1 MTDFS
6 SKYLAGLGRLIK
18 AELDLRARNFITS
31 SSYDPSRRTVV
42 LLPGGMG
49 SELSNLAMSWSEG
62 NLPGDVPT
70 LPPLVPLWINVATLG
85 RFLEDDAHFL
95 ALDENGVELRRFP
108 CVATGAL
115 KAPGSPYRKLEARLR
130 SQVNYVDFGYDWRRS
145 ALSGAEMLKYFLDRL
160 DAIAISVGKP
170 SPLPVVLLAHSQ
182 GGLIGKV
189 FCELRA
195 IEGPK
200 AIARYF
206 TRFVAVGTP
215 FLGTLDHANRYF
227 SGVANAG
234 PRGVPEFAAVAAMML
249 AKGRQGNISRR
260 EAWSSAIAEWRSMVA
275 SMPGLWHLITP
286 SPSLLDEHLLEQRG
300 LARYPLRKGP
310 DALDFFADSDLYPW
324 VKQFRT
330 NDAVFRYQQD
340 SKLIT
345 KLPTGALK
353 DRIWYVVGRRGP
365 GTCELQFLARSSLE
379 IDPSRPMRSLT
390 EQPVLVASDDAND
403 NTVPAW
409 SATLNDANTTT
420 LTGPKIAHRN
430 MVANESVIGLVLKL
444 AADGEPE
451 PEIQPEPDDESD
463 TVDFGD
469 DVTEAGLGQWAKE
482 YFR

>member
-1 MTDFS
+1 MTGFS
-6 SKYLAGLGRLIK
+6 SKYLAGVGRLIK
-18 AELDLRARNFITS
+18 AELELRAQKFIKS
-31 SSYDPSRRTVV
+31 FDPNRRTVV

-62 NLPGDVPT
+62 NLPGEIPS
-70 LPPLVPLWINVATLG
+70 LPPLLPLWINVATLG

-115 KAPGSPYRKLEARLR
+115 KAPGSPYHKLEAGLR
-130 SQVNYVDFGYDWRRS
+130 NHVNYVDFGYDWRRS
-145 ALSGAEMLKYFLDRL
+145 ALSGSEMLKYFLDRL
-160 DAIAISVGKP
+160 DALAVAAGKR

-189 FCELRA
+189 FCERRA
-195 IEGPK
+195 IEGPE

-227 SGVANAG
+227 SGVASAG
-234 PRGVPEFAAVAAMML
+234 PRGIPEFAAMGAMML
-249 AKGRQGNISRR
+249 AKRRQGNISRR
-260 EAWSSAIAEWRSMVA
+260 EAWVSAIAEWRSMVA

-286 SPSLLDEHLLEQRG
+286 SPTLLDENLLEQRG
-300 LARYPLRKGP
+300 LSRYPLRKG
-310 DALDFFADSDLYPW
+310 DEAFDFFADPDLYPW

-330 NDAVFRYQQD
+330 GDAVFRYQQD

-345 KLPTGALK
+345 KLPNDALK
-353 DRIWYVVGRRGP
+353 ERIWYVVGLREP
-365 GTCELQFLARSSLE
+365 GKCELDYLSPSTLE

-390 EQPVLVASDDAND
+390 EQPAIVASDNAND
-403 NTVPAW
+403 NTVPVW
-409 SATLNDANTTT
+409 SATLNDDNTTT
-420 LTGPKIAHRN
+420 LTGAKISHRKL
-430 MVANESVIGLVLKL
+430 VANKAVIALVLKL
-444 AADGEPE
+444 AAGGEPE
-451 PEIQPEPDDESD
+451 SEIQPEPDDD
-463 TVDFGD
+463 DDNAVDFGG
-469 DVTEAGLGQWAKE
+469 DVTEAGLEQWATE